1 MLAEW
6 SSVFQGKDYDTDP
19 GTRTPSCLAFPI
31 LAAMT
36 PKDVEIDFIDDR
48 IDELD
53 MSRLDADLYCI
64 HVKT

>member
-1 MLAEW
+1 
-6 SSVFQGKDYDTDP
+6 
-19 GTRTPSCLAFPI
+19 
-31 LAAMT
+31 MT